1 MVRGLANLRVFLI
14 IVLLGLHSLGGCSRD
29 NCKDEKD
36 DPSFTI
42 FSVEPSSDEIP
53 FAVNTTAAIQVK
65 KFKPSGGEGETKCT
79 ETETISED
87 VTGEDIPVQI
97 IACHF
102 DADLTNFFTY
112 KIDAKVGE
120 DVDIPERDAQH
131 VVAAV
136 VADGFN
142 GKIPRAKVLLRGTV
156 SVDQCDQ

>member
-1 MVRGLANLRVFLI
+1 MRCL
-14 IVLLGLHSLGGCSRD
+14 LHSLPVLMILGGLLVLGGCSRD
-29 NCKDEKD
+29 NCKDEKG
-36 DPSFTI
+36 DPTFTI
-42 FSVEPSSDEIP
+42 FAVEPSSEEVP

-65 KFKPSGGEGETKCT
+65 RFKPSGNEGESKCT

-87 VTGEDIPVQI
+87 VSGEDIPIQI

-102 DADLTNFFTY
+102 DADLSNFFTY

-120 DVDIPERDAQH
+120 DVDIPERDAAH

-136 VADGFN
+136 VADGLN
-142 GKIPRAKVLLRGTV
+142 GKIPRAKVLLRGTI